1 MLKTAARLGRPARRG
16 KRRPAGKPPLPS
28 LWFVTDPERTPDP
41 EAIVARLPRGAGV
54 IYRGFG
60 APEAGAMAARLRAL
74 TARRGIVLLIGADT
88 ALAAAVGADGVHLPE
103 RLMDQAQR
111 LRRAKPHW
119 LITAAAHGPCAVS
132 KGGGIGLDAL
142 LVSVIFPSLSPSARP
157 AVGVTRLAALA
168 RGSKTPVI
176 ALGGVNDKTAPRLI
190 GAGVRGLAAVEGF
203 GAWRPIRT

>member
-16 KRRPAGKPPLPS
+16 KRRSAGKPLLPS

-41 EAIVARLPRGAGV
+41 EAIVANLPRGAGV

-60 APEAGAMAARLRAL
+60 APDAPAIAARLRRL
-74 TARRGIVLLIGADT
+74 TARRGIILLIGADA

-103 RLMDQAQR
+103 RLMDQAPR
-111 LRRAKPHW
+111 LRHARPQW
-119 LITAAAHGPCAVS
+119 LITAAAHGPRAVS
-132 KGGGIGLDAL
+132 KGGGLGLDGL
-142 LVSVIFPSLSPSARP
+142 LVSVIFPSRSPSAGK
-157 AVGVTRLAALA
+157 AMGVTRLAALA
-168 RGSKTPVI
+168 RGSKVPVI

-203 GAWRPIRT
+203 GA